1 MATGG
6 MIRERVSTKGVVR
19 PLEPQEELQ
28 AFTFDHK
35 LIGVLSELAIRRYID
50 ARDKFAKKYRGAAKR
65 VEQTRRK
72 NLAASKQDIDR
83 NVEALKVAQSN
94 SPGQR
99 SRSSSLRQEM
109 QAETLDLGSGRWNW
123 AWALQSDERPPPSSI
138 VSRRDTVEARNL
150 ARIADQ
156 AVLEGDGV
164 KFSGN
169 NIWAVMMQ
177 ALQKKNAPDN
187 DAEVGFSLSDIK
199 TNADYGLR
207 SSLVHITQANSLQPP

>member
-1 MATGG
+1 MSSGG
-6 MIRERVSTKGVVR
+6 MIRERVSIKGVVR

-28 AFTFDHK
+28 AFTWDHN

-50 ARDKFAKKYRGAAKR
+50 ARDKFAKKYKATARA

-72 NLAASKQDIDR
+72 NLAAAKQDIDR
-83 NVEALKVAQSN
+83 NVEALKTARNN
-94 SPGQR
+94 SPGPRTR
-99 SRSSSLRQEM
+99 SGSLREEM

-123 AWALQSDERPPPSSI
+123 AWALSHDERPPPSSI

-156 AVLEGDGV
+156 AVLESDGV

-177 ALQKKNAPDN
+177 ALQKKNSPDD
-187 DAEVGFSLSDIK
+187 DAEVCNLTG
-199 TNADYGLR
+199 
-207 SSLVHITQANSLQPP
+207 P

>member
-1 MATGG
+1 MSIGG

-50 ARDKFAKKYRGAAKR
+50 ARDKFAKKYKGAAKK

-72 NLAASKQDIDR
+72 HLAGAKQDIDR
-83 NVEALKVAQSN
+83 NVEALKVAQGN
-94 SPGQR
+94 SPGSR
-99 SRSSSLRQEM
+99 SRAGSLRQEL

-123 AWALQSDERPPPSSI
+123 AWALQRDERPPPSSI
-138 VSRRDTVEARNL
+138 VSRRDTLEARNL

-169 NIWAVMMQ
+169 NIWAVMVQ

-187 DAEVGFSLSDIK
+187 DAEVSITSSTFRFE
-199 TNADYGLR
+199 AD
-207 SSLVHITQANSLQPP
+207 